1 MKQNDRE
8 RRYRLALAGLLHDI
22 GKFAY
27 RAEETFG
34 EVGRLWKQDLARNRQ
49 EYGYYHAYLGSWF
62 ASHYVP
68 RRWDVDA
75 LIAHHHRPGTDE
87 ERIIALAD
95 SLSAGERENES
106 ETQTG
111 EQPIRQIRSIFG
123 SVSLHDKGLSEKET
137 GYVPLAPLALKKS
150 VIFPYQALSDEEV
163 SRRYRNLWQDFRQE
177 IARLKEAAEAGNL
190 GLPAY
195 LEAMQALMMRYT
207 WAIPSAYWK
216 TVPDVSLYDHS
227 RMTAALAVALADF
240 DDATVQRLMAQWR
253 VLAQNP
259 DESTDPGPPVALLV
273 GGDISGIQD
282 FIYTIAAKGAAKM
295 LRGRS
300 FYLQLLTEAVLRFL
314 LRELDLPYT
323 NVIYSGGGNFY
334 LLAPLSAQPHLE
346 RIQADIAR
354 ILLRYHG
361 TDLYLVL
368 GWAEVP
374 LAGFARQKF
383 PNYWAIMHRHL
394 QERKQRKYA
403 ELGPAELYTR
413 IFQVPDDGGNPDHVC
428 SVCGSETRKVEHWDE
443 WEDQE
448 RICTLCRAFAEDLGQ
463 ALPYTKEIRWAWVD
477 REEGHPHQAT
487 WRTVL
492 RAFGAQVALE
502 GREADRASRAWQ
514 RPDVIWFLDDPETWP
529 QGRVA
534 WPRYTVQRIPMVTE
548 DEVEDIKAR
557 LSPADLEDQPPVPKR
572 PKTFTHLQVQT
583 RGGFHRLGVL
593 RMDVDDLGLIFS
605 KGLGKQATLSRL
617 AALSFQMSLFFEGWV
632 KRILE
637 DPHAAWNNL
646 VYTVYS
652 GGDDLFLIGPWDVMP
667 DLALR
672 IVDDFTEY
680 TGGHPAL
687 HLSGGMAFVHGKYPI
702 YQAAED
708 AGEAEEQAKALP
720 GKNAFAFL
728 GRPWKWEDFRGALRE
743 LKSEL
748 RKAVEE
754 SGNKSV
760 LRVVQYMAALARAL
774 KKQRDQRGRTRV
786 VWTRWMWLLAYQLT
800 RLAQRDEDRAAFYQA
815 LQERLT
821 DYNALQF
828 AAYAARWA
836 ELELRE

>member
-1 MKQNDRE
+1 MNE
-8 RRYRLALAGLLHDI
+8 WRYRLALAGLLHDI

-34 EVGRLWKQDLARNRQ
+34 EAGRLWKQDLARNRQ

-62 ASHYVP
+62 SSRYVP
-68 RRWDVDA
+68 RRWEVDA
-75 LIAHHHRPGTDE
+75 LIAHHHRPGTHE

-123 SVSLHDKGLSEKET
+123 SVSLHDQGLSEKET
-137 GYVPLAPLALKKS
+137 GYLPLAPLALKKS

-163 SRRYRNLWQDFRQE
+163 SRRYRNLWQDFCQE
-177 IARLKEAAEAGNL
+177 VARLKEAAQTGNL

-207 WAIPSAYWK
+207 WAVPSAYWK

-227 RMTAALAVALADF
+227 RMTAALAVALSDCSAEEIQ
-240 DDATVQRLMAQWR
+240 ALTQAWHAQGSPHWE
-253 VLAQNP
+253 Q
-259 DESTDPGPPVALLV
+259 PVALLV

-300 FYLQLLTEAVLRFL
+300 FYLQLLTEAVLRYV

-323 NVIYSGGGNFY
+323 SVIYSGGGNFY

-346 RIQADIAR
+346 HIQADIAR

-374 LAGFARQKF
+374 LAGFAKRNF
-383 PNYWAIMHRHL
+383 PDYWAIMHRHL

-403 ELGPAELYTR
+403 ELGGDFYQEV
-413 IFQVPDDGGNPDHVC
+413 FQVPPSGGNPDAVC
-428 SVCGSETRKVEHWDE
+428 AICGNE
-443 WEDQE
+443 E
-448 RICTLCRAFAEDLGQ
+448 REVHPWRAEREEQADICTLCRSFAEDLGQ
-463 ALPYTKEIRWAWVD
+463 ALPYTKEIRWAWVS
-477 REEGHPHQAT
+477 REEGPPRQAT

-502 GREADRASRAWQ
+502 GREADRASQAWQ
-514 RPDVIWFLDDPETWP
+514 RPDVIWFLEDPKAWP

-548 DEVEDIKAR
+548 DEVEAIKAR

-583 RGGFHRLGVL
+583 QGGFHRLGVL
-593 RMDVDDLGLIFS
+593 RMDVDDLGLIFA
-605 KGLGKQATLSRL
+605 KGLGEQTTLSRL

-637 DPHAAWNNL
+637 DPHAAWHNL

-687 HLSGGMAFVHGKYPI
+687 HLSGGMAFIHGKYPI

-728 GRPWKWEDFRGALRE
+728 GRPWRWEDFRGALRE

-754 SGNKSV
+754 SGNKAV
-760 LRVVQYMAALARAL
+760 LRVVQHMAALARAL
-774 KKQRDQRGRTRV
+774 KEQRDQRGRTRV

-821 DYNALQF
+821 DYEALQF